1 MSPSLSVRQDP
12 GGPGLAASDEK
23 MLALVMSDTA
33 VVRRTALH
41 ESHLRLGGRMVD
53 FHGWDLPVQYESI
66 LREHEAVR
74 ARCGLFDVSHMGQVF
89 VSGPQALAFLQKVN
103 ANDIAKIGPGKAIYS
118 HLPNEAGG
126 VVDDVIVSCLGRD
139 RYLVVVNAATADK
152 DFAWFRAQAKGFDV
166 ILENKSDD
174 YGMIAVQGPKAAAL
188 IALLA
193 PAAAALPRFGAL
205 ELELYGTPSIITRT
219 GYTGEDG
226 AEFIVP
232 NHIVVRVWEDLL
244 AQGRSL
250 GAAPCGLGAR
260 DVLRLEAGY
269 LLYGQ
274 DVDDAHSTYE
284 ANYGWVVK
292 LDKGDFIGR
301 AALARQKAEG
311 VQRRLT
317 GVKLLER
324 GVPRPGAPVLIDGRE
339 AGRLCS
345 ATYSPSLQAGIGV
358 GYLDRPDLAAGT
370 QCAVTLHGRDVPAQ
384 IVKVPFF
391 QSPHLKKGA

>member
-1 MSPSLSVRQDP
+1 MSSQTVL
-12 GGPGLAASDEK
+12 
-23 MLALVMSDTA
+23 
-33 VVRRTALH
+33 RRTALH
-41 ESHLRLGGRMVD
+41 ESHRRLGGRLVD
-53 FHGWDLPVQYESI
+53 FHGWELPVQYESI

-89 VSGPQALAFLQKVN
+89 VTGSQALALLQKVN
-103 ANDIAKIGPGKAIYS
+103 ANDISRIVPGKAVYS
-118 HLPNEAGG
+118 HLPNENGG
-126 VVDDVIVSCLGRD
+126 VVDDVIISCLAKD

-152 DFAWFRAQAKGFDV
+152 DFAWFRKQSGGLDV
-166 ILENKSDD
+166 SLMNKSDD
-174 YGMIAVQGPKAAAL
+174 YGMIAVQGPKAAPL
-188 IALLA
+188 ISLIA

-205 ELELYGTPSIITRT
+205 ELELYGTPAIVTRT

-226 AEFIVP
+226 VEFIVP

-244 AQGRSL
+244 AQGRSF
-250 GAAPCGLGAR
+250 GVAPCGLGAR

-274 DVDDAHSTYE
+274 DVDDEHSTYE

-292 LDKGDFIGR
+292 LDKGDFIGKP
-301 AALARQKAEG
+301 ALAKQKIEG

-324 GVPRPGAPVLIDGRE
+324 GVPRAGAPVLVDGRE
-339 AGRLCS
+339 AGKLCS
-345 ATYSPSLQAGIGV
+345 ATFSPSLQAGIGV

-370 QCAVTLHGRDVPAQ
+370 KCAVVIHGRDVPAE
-384 IVKVPFF
+384 IAKVPFF